1 MADMTASGWYPS
13 NVEVLRSW
21 RPWGPQSLR
30 HALVEMRAHATSFG
44 NGAHLVPREGVPA
57 PLPSTVGFRESI
69 EYIIP
74 VQPFVVASGAAAG
87 DRFLQWGC
95 APPTY
100 GASGGTVST
109 GPRLMFLNPVFS
121 LRVSGEVS
129 AANGVTFAGASWH
142 QQAVSAL
149 AASDLFTTSLMKGVG
164 IFVGK

>member
-13 NVEVLRSW
+13 NVQVLKTW
-21 RPWGPQSLR
+21 RPWGPQSER
-30 HALVEMRAHATSFG
+30 HVLVKMLAHATNFG

-57 PLPSTVGFRESI
+57 PFPSTVGFRENI

-74 VQPFVVASGAAAG
+74 VSPFTVVSGPAAG
-87 DRFLQWGC
+87 DPYLIWGC
-95 APPTY
+95 TPPTG

-109 GPRLMFLNPVFS
+109 GARLNFLCPVFS
-121 LRVSGEVS
+121 IRVSGEVS
-129 AANGVTFAGASWH
+129 AANGVTFAAASWH

-149 AASDLFTTSLMKGVG
+149 AASDLFSTSVLQGIG